1 MVNQADGVDTKV
13 GVSSS
18 LIGALSAVPLGGS
31 VSLGVESAW
40 KMTMEM
46 EGTHVWAAQYRM
58 IDARYISI
66 RGKAQI
72 GQPEAPTLPS
82 SISLYK
88 DILSAN
94 MRRGPGGA
102 EEVQIALFNSQDTM
116 RAAKE
121 ATERKS
127 QYLNPYPSKIDT
139 LTTIPGAHDS
149 TPGLDLEADTE
160 LLPPRATTPR
170 IESHFPQFEPVD
182 PVDPNTEFD
191 RDWDYVGISGNHRI
205 ARHDDIENGGGEEE
219 EEEEEDYI
227 DRLEMAIQTFEETP
241 PRLLQ

>member
-1 MVNQADGVDTKV
+1 
-13 GVSSS
+13 
-18 LIGALSAVPLGGS
+18 
-31 VSLGVESAW
+31 
-40 KMTMEM
+40 MTMEM

-72 GQPEAPTLPS
+72 SQPEAPTLLS

-94 MRRGPGGA
+94 MRRGPGDA
-102 EEVQIALFNSQDTM
+102 EEVRIALFNSQDTM

-121 ATERKS
+121 STERKS
-127 QYLNPYPSKIDT
+127 QYPNSYTSKIDK
-139 LTTIPGAHDS
+139 LTTMPGAHDS

-170 IESHFPQFEPVD
+170 IESHFPQLGLVD

-191 RDWDYVGISGNHRI
+191 IDWDHVGISGNRRI
-205 ARHDDIENGGGEEE
+205 AGREEVEKGSE

-227 DRLEMAIQTFEETP
+227 DRLERAIQTFEETP